1 LPYLLLY
8 NFIFV
13 LPLLAILLI
22 VAFGL
27 SPETVN
33 SWRLENRRML
43 RFVIGLAMIAIGA
56 IMLSGWL

>member
-1 LPYLLLY
+1 L
-8 NFIFV
+8 IFV
-13 LPLLAILLI
+13 LPLVAILLI

-27 SPETVN
+27 SPEKVN

-56 IMLSGWL
+56 IMLSGWI